1 MLTTLASSFRCRGA
15 TLRAIPPCQLHI
27 PVLSLCLCCSAT
39 HSGITQHTDGGREF
53 MTQSA
58 LVLQSQ
64 RKGPLAA
71 NCTSNRN
78 NTTHHRNFNRHLC
91 VADGNCADS
100 FRMRPVPKQ
109 APPRPSSPPCPPSL
123 PPPFPPPTPPP
134 PSPSPSPRQVAKRR
148 SAGTVNAS
156 LAANWT
162 HWGLNPGPSACEAD
176 VIPLHHVPDAHCD
189 FDCMCSKP

>member
-134 PSPSPSPRQVAKRR
+134 PPPPAPRLAKLRN
-148 SAGTVNAS
+148 G
-156 LAANWT
+156 
-162 HWGLNPGPSACEAD
+162 EAQAQSTQAWQQIGHTGD
-176 VIPLHHVPDAHCD
+176 
-189 FDCMCSKP
+189 